1 MIFWLTGPL
10 EYLTSGVG
18 WFIFMEPV
26 ESTIHPTVTYTILV
40 NQLTYRTWPEGT
52 PLLSLLLWFSWLQKV
67 ELSGISLL
75 VVGCECYKMLQVP
88 YSKFEV
94 VIPPGTPKQLEKTSA
109 GFLK

>member
-1 MIFWLTGPL
+1 
-10 EYLTSGVG
+10 
-18 WFIFMEPV
+18 MEPV

-75 VVGCECYKMLQVP
+75 VVGCECYKMLQVL